1 MLTTKQVEQML
12 WSALDEVKDPE
23 IPSISIVELG
33 MVNQVRLE
41 DGYVRVE
48 MTPTF
53 VGCPAIGMIQQEVK
67 EQLAALDGI
76 REVEVV
82 VTMDPPWTTDRI
94 TPEGRKKLREFGI
107 APPVNGDAVVPDCP
121 YCGAGDGE
129 VHNWFGP
136 TACRAIFYCQR
147 CRQPFEGMKPV

>member
-1 MLTTKQVEQML
+1 MSTTEQTL

-33 MVNQVRLE
+33 MVNRVRLD
-41 DGYVRVE
+41 DGCVRVE

-53 VGCPAIGMIQQEVK
+53 VGCPAIEMIRQAVQ
-67 EQLAALDGI
+67 EQLTTLDGI

-82 VTMDPPWTTDRI
+82 ITMDQPWTTERI
-94 TPEGRKKLREFGI
+94 TPEGREKLRQFGI
-107 APPVNGDAVVPDCP
+107 APPVEGSSGSLVPECP
-121 YCGAGDGE
+121 YCGAGNGE

-136 TACRAIFYCQR
+136 TACRAIFYCKR
-147 CRQPFEGMKPV
+147 CRQPFEGLKPV